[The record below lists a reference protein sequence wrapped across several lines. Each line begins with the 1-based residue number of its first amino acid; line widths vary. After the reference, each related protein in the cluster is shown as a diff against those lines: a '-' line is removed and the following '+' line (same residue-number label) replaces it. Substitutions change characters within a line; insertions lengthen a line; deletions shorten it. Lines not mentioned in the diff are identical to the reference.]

1 MRRAV
6 KFFVVALT
14 VAATG
19 VAGWL
24 APAPAVAAQTDV
36 ETRIVFQDV
45 PESASFSREISWL
58 ASTGVTTGW
67 PIPAGREYRPF
78 ASITR
83 DAMAAFLY
91 RSAGSPDYTPK
102 APKFSDVPASSAFY
116 KEISWLADQGIS
128 TGWDAGGGRKVF
140 RPYEPITRDAMAA
153 FLYRFD
159 DSPEFTAP
167 ADSPFVDVRK
177 TDAFFREI
185 TWLASTGVS
194 GGWTTTSGQEFR
206 PFLPISRDAMA
217 AFLYRFAAPVAP
229 VDQTDPDAGTVTVS
243 PAVEVLDESALAGVE
258 VRGSTV
264 TIPADESTGIRPGDV
279 LAAGITPSTPEGL
292 LVRVDRVARTA
303 GAATVVSTSPAT
315 LADAVVTTDGAVE
328 IPAVPVSSSFVPAA
342 DVTDTTTSGAA
353 RSAARASAD
362 ASLFSKSFVWK
373 KTVEGKASTTTGAL
387 KGSGSLSVE
396 SKITAAAKAKL
407 GLDIG
412 LTGVKQVSVVVT
424 PSVTARHSLDVH
436 GALDGKLSATLGQLD
451 SVFTFAVGP
460 VPVVVTTGITVSG
473 GVTVGGEAEIS
484 YVTTSTVS
492 SDHGFSYDDGRF
504 SLIDTKPRIS
514 DPKTTVKASAS
525 LTAKASLDLDAT
537 VKLYGIAGV
546 TFGAGPY
553 ATASINVTAS
563 GGTATWTCPG
573 ELGIETRVGVTAGI
587 KVFGFSLAEWNKST
601 SKSWP
606 LYTKDP
612 CKGTAVTT
620 PGGATPTPT
629 PTPTGGITPAPSPS
643 PSPSPSPAALS
654 NVRQVAAGAL
664 SAYALKNDGTV
675 WAWGSG
681 TDGALGAGSWD
692 TATTVPRRVTG
703 LTDVRFIAAG
713 PHTGYALKG
722 DGTVWAWGNGSAGA
736 LGDGVPIPPSE
747 ITVNVIPKKVVGLSG
762 VQRLFV
768 PASGSSSNKDWG
780 AYALTSDGSL
790 WAWGGV
796 ALGDGATT
804 GRTSTPVRVV
814 NLTKVTEVAGGRGM
828 SYALDEDGNVWA
840 WGSNDFGEL
849 GQGSSGATST
859 IPARV
864 AGLPTI
870 TAIAAGDRTGYAV
883 AEDGT
888 VWSWG
893 YGAGGELG
901 TSTGDPNRTFSPI
914 PLQVKGLKGISAIV
928 PSQTA
933 VYARSADG
941 AVWAWGGNAVGQLG
955 NGTQTASA
963 SPVRVIG
970 LPPARDVAGGFAS
983 ALALAMD
990 GTVWGWGDNDRGQ
1003 LGNATEINSSIP
1015 VRASGLTGI
1024 QSIAGSEIS
1033 AYAVAGDGTVWAW
1046 GDGGYGQIGSGR
1058 PIGSPLP
1065 VQVVG
1070 GAG

>member
-19 VAGWL
+19 VAGLL

-229 VDQTDPDAGTVTVS
+229 VDETDPDAGTVTVS

-292 LVRVDRVARTA
+292 LVRVDRVARSD

-342 DVTDTTTSGAA
+342 DVTDATASGAA

-451 SVFTFAVGP
+451 SAFTFTVGP

-504 SLIDTKPRIS
+504 SLIDTKPKIS

-587 KVFGFSLAEWNKST
+587 KVFGFSLAEWNKSA
-601 SKSWP
+601 SKAWP
-606 LYTKDP
+606 LYATDP

-629 PTPTGGITPAPSPS
+629 PTEPSP
-643 PSPSPSPAALS
+643 PPTPTPTPSPAPAGEISAIAAGSGTRFVILSDGTMWSWGYNLGGELGHGTESNWAPSARVLGPSSVRTVVPGSSGYLLDRDGALWSWGS
-654 NVRQVAAGAL
+654 NWAGQLGTGVKSEGQTSIPALVPGLTGVVALASSSAAAYAVKNDGTLWAWGYNADGQLGRGTTSDYSAVPARVPGLTGVRGVAAVERSAFALLQDGTVMAWGANHGGQL
-664 SAYALKNDGTV
+664 GLGTWASSLTPVRIPGLTDVRAIAGQRGAVYALKNDGTVFSWGGGYPGHATSSSILTPTRVTELTDVRTIVPGYALKNDGTV
-675 WAWGSG
+675 WAWG
-681 TDGALGAGSWD
+681 
-692 TATTVPRRVTG
+692 PN
-703 LTDVRFIAAG
+703 
-713 PHTGYALKG
+713 G
-722 DGTVWAWGNGSAGA
+722 D
-736 LGDGVPIPPSE
+736 
-747 ITVNVIPKKVVGLSG
+747 
-762 VQRLFV
+762 
-768 PASGSSSNKDWG
+768 
-780 AYALTSDGSL
+780 
-790 WAWGGV
+790 
-796 ALGDGATT
+796 
-804 GRTSTPVRVV
+804 
-814 NLTKVTEVAGGRGM
+814 
-828 SYALDEDGNVWA
+828 
-840 WGSNDFGEL
+840 
-849 GQGSSGATST
+849 
-859 IPARV
+859 
-864 AGLPTI
+864 
-870 TAIAAGDRTGYAV
+870 
-883 AEDGT
+883 
-888 VWSWG
+888 
-893 YGAGGELG
+893 
-901 TSTGDPNRTFSPI
+901 
-914 PLQVKGLKGISAIV
+914 
-928 PSQTA
+928 
-933 VYARSADG
+933 
-941 AVWAWGGNAVGQLG
+941 GQLG
-955 NGTQTASA
+955 NGSTTFSA
-963 SPVRVIG
+963 VPVQVSG
-970 LPPARDVAGGFAS
+970 LANVQAIAGDGSGAI
-983 ALALAMD
+983 ALAAD
-990 GTVWGWGDNDRGQ
+990 GSLWGWGSAAYGE
-1003 LGNATEINSSIP
+1003 LGNGRGGAALLP
-1015 VRASGLTGI
+1015 VRI
-1024 QSIAGSEIS
+1024 PF
-1033 AYAVAGDGTVWAW
+1033 VAE
-1046 GDGGYGQIGSGR
+1046 
-1058 PIGSPLP
+1058 
-1065 VQVVG
+1065 
-1070 GAG
+1070 